1 MTLTLINNLTKK
13 EYSFDNLEDQ
23 LVSRLFYTLDI
34 TLESGM
40 DDGEYSYTLY
50 DDENVVKATGL
61 LQIGNYTPN
70 NNTYTANTK
79 NGYVQYNGSI

>member
-13 EYSFDNLEDQ
+13 EYSFDNLEDNN
-23 LVSRLFYTLDI
+23 VSRLFYAFDI

-61 LQIGNYTPN
+61 LQVGNYTPN